1 MTKDEALKLAL
12 EALEAYGNKHRAT
25 YLLGG
30 AWDTEITLGDAAI
43 TAIKEAFTP
52 PQIDPNQWA
61 FDNGLEST

>member
-12 EALEAYGNKHRAT
+12 EALEKSWNPMIPSAERESNAK
-25 YLLGG
+25 
-30 AWDTEITLGDAAI
+30 EAI
-43 TAIKEAFTP
+43 TAIKAALAQP